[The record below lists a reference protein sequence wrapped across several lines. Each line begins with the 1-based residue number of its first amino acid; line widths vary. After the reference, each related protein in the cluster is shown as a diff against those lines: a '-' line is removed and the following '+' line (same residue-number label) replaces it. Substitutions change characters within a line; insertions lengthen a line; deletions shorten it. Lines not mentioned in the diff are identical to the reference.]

1 MIYKIEKTEIT
12 TFDIEADNIESLE
25 YAKQLIER
33 GDWIKRLSIYNLD
46 RNKREIFDEDF
57 KITITTIKK

>member
-33 GDWIKRLSIYNLD
+33 GDYLKRLSIYNLH
-46 RNKREIFDEDF
+46 RNKREILDDDF